1 MTPALISLVAVLLLL
16 VGLVGTVYP
25 VLPGSLLNLV
35 TALGWAALLGSPAS
49 WTFGVIAAGLAV
61 AGLCAPAVLTGRR
74 RRRERVARG
83 PILWGVAGAAVGF
96 FVIPVVGLF
105 LGFAVGLFASQWART
120 RDARAA
126 LSSSIGALT
135 AMGMGMLVEFCC
147 ALGSLTAVGVG
158 ALVHGVTA

>member
-1 MTPALISLVAVLLLL
+1 M
-16 VGLVGTVYP
+16 
-25 VLPGSLLNLV
+25 
-35 TALGWAALLGSPAS
+35 
-49 WTFGVIAAGLAV
+49 
-61 AGLCAPAVLTGRR
+61 
-74 RRRERVARG
+74 
-83 PILWGVAGAAVGF
+83 GVAGAAVGF

-135 AMGMGMLVEFCC
+135 AMGVGMLVEFCC

-158 ALVHGVTA
+158 ALVHGLTA

>member
-1 MTPALISLVAVLLLL
+1 MAVLLLL

-61 AGLCAPAVLTGRR
+61 AGLSASAVLTGRR
-74 RRRERVARG
+74 LRRERVTRG

-120 RDARAA
+120 GTPGPRSAARSARSRPWA
-126 LSSSIGALT
+126 WACSWSS
-135 AMGMGMLVEFCC
+135 
-147 ALGSLTAVGVG
+147 AVRW
-158 ALVHGVTA
+158 AR

>member
-35 TALGWAALLGSPAS
+35 TALGWAALLGSSAS

-61 AGLCAPAVLTGRR
+61 AGLSASAVLTGRR
-74 RRRERVARG
+74 LRRERVTRG

>member
-1 MTPALISLVAVLLLL
+1 M
-16 VGLVGTVYP
+16 
-25 VLPGSLLNLV
+25 LV
-35 TALGWAALLGSPAS
+35 T
-49 WTFGVIAAGLAV
+49 GLE
-61 AGLCAPAVLTGRR
+61 TT
-74 RRRERVARG
+74 
-83 PILWGVAGAAVGF
+83 
-96 FVIPVVGLF
+96 LF

-135 AMGMGMLVEFCC
+135 AMGVGMLVEFCC